1 MSATA
6 VFDIFARIEKLS
18 PDDRSLL
25 DRLLGR
31 LEPSVRQHDAEPLRA
46 ETQEAA
52 ALTALASRGLV
63 IAPEIRARKRNHGPL
78 VPDRGKPA
86 SRMVIEDRR

>member
-18 PDDRSLL
+18 SDDRSLL

-31 LEPSVRQHDAEPLRA
+31 LEPSVRPREAAAARGED
-46 ETQEAA
+46 QEAA
-52 ALTALASRGLV
+52 ALAALASRGLV
-63 IAPEIRARKRNHGPL
+63 IAPQTAAPKSYHAPL